1 MATVTPTKRI
11 TPDDLLEM
19 TDGDFFELVDGQIV
33 ERPMSAGSARV
44 GSRFNFYL
52 TGFGDEHKAGSTF
65 DQTLGVRIWDHAPE
79 MTRKADCLFIVE
91 GKQPPD
97 SARFLFT
104 APDIVV
110 EALSPNDLG
119 EEVRDKVA
127 LWLQGGVPLVWV
139 AWPKTREIHVYRR
152 GGRPRILGPDDE
164 LTGEDILPGF
174 SVPVANL
181 FDAPRIG

>member
-19 TDGDFFELVDGQIV
+19 TDGDFYELVDGQIL

-44 GSRFNFYL
+44 GSRFVIKLGTFADE
-52 TGFGDEHKAGSTF
+52 TGAGTVY
-65 DQTLGVRIWDHAPE
+65 DQTVGVRIWTHAPE
-79 MTRKADCLFIVE
+79 MTRKADCLFILA
-91 GKQPPD
+91 GKEPPD
-97 SARFLFT
+97 SASFLFA